1 MGEKSIKKIA
11 QNGDD
16 IGVRIR
22 DVRQKAGLTQQELA
36 DRMGTS
42 LNTVNRLEKSRR
54 TPSASFIAQLGELLG
69 CDTEWL
75 LTGEERSGRKRT
87 REQIPVFD
95 SLPER
100 FEAQPDLICGW
111 ISFPDQPEGVF
122 AIRVPDDAMAPFL
135 RSSDYAVCRK
145 GPVANGQVILL
156 VDQWGEIRVRRL
168 RKNKDQELFVPENP
182 EHQTLSADNGIR
194 ILGQVVRGIREIKI

>member
-1 MGEKSIKKIA
+1 MGEVSTNKIT
-11 QNGDD
+11 QSSEN
-16 IGVRIR
+16 IGNRIR
-22 DVRQKAGLTQQELA
+22 EVRLKAGLTQQGLA
-36 DRMGTS
+36 EMMGSS
-42 LNTVNRLEKSRR
+42 LNTINRIERSRR
-54 TPSASFIAQLGELLG
+54 TPGADFIARMGEMLG

-87 REQIPVFD
+87 REQIPVLD

-100 FEAQPDLICGW
+100 FETQPDVICGW

-122 AIRVPDDAMAPFL
+122 AVRVSDDAMAPFL

-145 GPVANGQVILL
+145 GPVANGQIILL

-182 EHQTLSADNGIR
+182 EHQTLSADNDIR
-194 ILGQVVRGIREIKI
+194 VVGQVVRGIRELKI